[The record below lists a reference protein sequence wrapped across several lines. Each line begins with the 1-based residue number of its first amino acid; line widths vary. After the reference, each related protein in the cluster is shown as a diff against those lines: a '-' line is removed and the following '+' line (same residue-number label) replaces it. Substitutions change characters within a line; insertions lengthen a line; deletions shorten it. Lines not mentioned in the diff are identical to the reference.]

1 MKLVRVAL
9 AKSILPVSRFQ
20 ILVVLIK
27 KRFLICCSS
36 TSLGNKDKKAS
47 SGCSSRSS
55 AFAHDGNNRR
65 TKVDQI
71 MRSLVKKKK
80 PGLEAHANNI
90 QEVDLEILTFPF

>member
-20 ILVVLIK
+20 ILVVIIK
-27 KRFLICCSS
+27 QRFLICCSS

-71 MRSLVKKKK
+71 MRSLVKKK

-90 QEVDLEILTFPF
+90 QEVDLEISTFPF